1 MSVFYRRL
9 VRPLLFRIDPERVH
23 RAALALIPLL
33 PDRPPPTGSRLVVEV
48 AGIAF
53 PNPVGLAAGYDKG
66 GSRAAALSRLG
77 FGFIEVGTVTPR
89 PQEGNERPR
98 LFRFPSHRAL
108 VNRMGFNNPGAE
120 TVARA
125 LAGQRADG
133 MVRSPIGVNT
143 GKQRETDLEEAAADY
158 RCVIDRLLPLAD
170 YLVVNISSPNTPGLR
185 SLEKASSLA
194 PLLAELSRAVSDRA
208 RHAGQRRPP
217 LFAKLSP
224 DLADEEMGE
233 SAAAA
238 VEAGVDGL
246 VVTNTTT
253 DLSLV
258 DRESGMEGGLSG
270 MPLAER
276 ALEAV
281 RIVRRA
287 APEGTP
293 IIGAGGIF
301 SGEDA
306 YRRIRAGASLVQIFT
321 SLVYEGPGVVR
332 SIVRDLDRLLERDG
346 FRNVSDAVGTD
357 QAV

>member
-1 MSVFYRRL
+1 MSGFYRRL
-9 VRPLLFRIDPERVH
+9 VRPLLFRLDPERVH
-23 RAALALIPLL
+23 GAALAFLPFM
-33 PDRPPPTGSRLVVEV
+33 PDRPPPTGGRLAIEV

-66 GSRAAALSRLG
+66 GNRAATLSRLG
-77 FGFIEVGTVTPR
+77 FGFVEVGTVTPR
-89 PQEGNERPR
+89 PQAGNRRPR
-98 LFRFPSHRAL
+98 LFRFPSREAL

-120 TVARA
+120 AVARA
-125 LAGQRADG
+125 LAGQRAG
-133 MVRSPIGVNT
+133 GTVRSPIGVNT

-158 RCVIDRLLPLAD
+158 RNVIDRLLPLAD

-194 PLLAELSRAVSDRA
+194 PLLAELSRSVSDRA
-208 RHAGQRRPP
+208 RDAGLQRPP

-224 DLADEEMGE
+224 DLADDEMGE

-238 VEAGVDGL
+238 MGAGADGL
-246 VVTNTTT
+246 IVTNTTT
-253 DLSLV
+253 DLSLL
-258 DRESGMEGGLSG
+258 DPGIEMEGGLSG
-270 MPLAER
+270 RPLADR

-287 APEGTP
+287 TPDGTP
-293 IIGAGGIF
+293 IIGSGGIF

-332 SIVRDLDRLLERDG
+332 KIVRDLDRLLARDG
-346 FRNVSDAVGTD
+346 FRNVSEAVGTE
-357 QAV
+357 